1 MKSTLRA
8 FSLVEA
14 LKDHTIQFSDY
25 EIIARLIFEIL
36 KSRQMYSAKIVNG
49 RRDIG
54 VDL

>member
-8 FSLVEA
+8 LSLVEA

-25 EIIARLIFEIL
+25 EIL
-36 KSRQMYSAKIVNG
+36 KSRQMYSAKIING
-49 RRDIG
+49 RRHIG